1 MTKTKPFSPNSR
13 TISLPAGRHGLKK
26 SNFFIKPPLLPV
38 RQSGGREELRNFGEV
53 GLFILFCF
61 IFSVIYHLRSKI
73 SLAQSFDSASYHI
86 DWGNFNMTSG
96 KKTSTNYQLTDTV
109 GQNAPGKFTSTG
121 YVVKSGFQYIYDTLE
136 KFSFSISD
144 ISIDFGSLTP
154 NVGSTQSNIITIT
167 TPSGHGYQVMAITNK
182 PLSSISS
189 TTIPNTNC
197 DTSCSISSS
206 GVWSSSS
213 RYGFGFN
220 TIGINSSGVAT
231 NIGTS
236 SYFTN
241 STYFRPFAATSRSE
255 SPQIIMSEDNPVK
268 NRSARLTYKI
278 NISTN
283 QPSGDYENLINLIA
297 VPKY

>member
-1 MTKTKPFSPNSR
+1 MKKTKF
-13 TISLPAGRHGLKK
+13 LLL
-26 SNFFIKPPLLPV
+26 FFFLAT
-38 RQSGGREELRNFGEV
+38 
-53 GLFILFCF
+53 
-61 IFSVIYHLRSKI
+61 IYHLRSTI

-109 GQNAPGKFTSTG
+109 GQNAPGKFTSSG
-121 YVVKSGFQYIYDTLE
+121 YTVKAGFQYIYDSME

-144 ISIDFGSLTP
+144 ISIDFGSLAP
-154 NVGSTQSNIITIT
+154 NVGSTQSNTISIT
-167 TPSGHGYQVMAITNK
+167 TPSGHGYQIMAIANK
-182 PLSSISS
+182 PLSTISS
-189 TTIPNTNC
+189 STIPDTSC

-206 GVWSSSS
+206 GVWTSSSK
-213 RYGFGFN
+213 YGFGFN

-241 STYFRPFAATSRSE
+241 STYFRPFAAASRVE
-255 SPQIIMSEDNPVK
+255 SPQIIMSEDSPVK
-268 NRSARLTYKI
+268 NRSARITYKI
-278 NISTN
+278 NISQY
-283 QPSGDYENLINLIA
+283 QPAGNYENLINLMA